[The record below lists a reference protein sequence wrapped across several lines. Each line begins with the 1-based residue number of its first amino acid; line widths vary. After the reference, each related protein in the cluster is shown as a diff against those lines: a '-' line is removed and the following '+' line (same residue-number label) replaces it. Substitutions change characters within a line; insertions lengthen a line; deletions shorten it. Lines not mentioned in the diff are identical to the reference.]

1 MSNEDNAVFQ
11 CYYGGNFIVDNG
23 NKVSYVGGGILSL
36 ESKPQA
42 VLTNL
47 MESLNESLCQQRIWY
62 KLPYEEYSELKLL
75 CNGDQNFQRR

>member
-47 MESLNESLCQQRIWY
+47 MESLNESL
-62 KLPYEEYSELKLL
+62 
-75 CNGDQNFQRR
+75 